1 MKLTQVMAVFL
12 AVVGLLAAKVAIS
25 GEPAPTLA
33 QQLQRQQEKS
43 AQKIPTEVRRV
54 MKEKT
59 EELARS
65 GLVEKSL
72 KIGDRAPDFE
82 LPNATGKAVRLADLL
97 QRGPVVIAFYRGGWC
112 PYCNLELRALQK
124 ALPEI
129 EKAGAQLVAISP
141 QTPDSS
147 LSTKQKDEL
156 QFQVL
161 SDKHNTVAR
170 QFGIVFTLPEEI
182 RTIYKGFGHDLAAR
196 NGDDSFELPFPAT
209 YVIGQDRIIRFTFV
223 NADYTK
229 RAEPADILA
238 VLRELQKR

>member
-1 MKLTQVMAVFL
+1 MKWTYSTMMAV
-12 AVVGLLAAKVAIS
+12 AVLLAAKVAIS
-25 GEPAPTLA
+25 DEPAPTLA
-33 QQLQRQQEKS
+33 QQLQQQREKS
-43 AQKIPTEVRRV
+43 ANKIPADVRRV
-54 MKEKT
+54 MKAKT

-72 KIGDRAPDFE
+72 KVGDKAPDFD
-82 LPNATGKAVRLADLL
+82 LLNVTGKAVRLSELL
-97 QRGPVVIAFYRGGWC
+97 QHGPVVVAFYRGGWC

-124 ALPEI
+124 VMPEI
-129 EKAGAQLVAISP
+129 EKHGAQLVAISP

-147 LSTKQKDEL
+147 LSTKQKDQL

-161 SDKHNTVAR
+161 SDKHNAVAR
-170 QFGIVFTLPEEI
+170 QFGLVFTLPEEI
-182 RTIYKGFGHDLAAR
+182 RSIYKGFGHDLAAR

-209 YVIGQDRIIRFTFV
+209 YVIGQDRIIRFAFA

-229 RAEPADILA
+229 RAEPSDILA

>member
-1 MKLTQVMAVFL
+1 MMAV
-12 AVVGLLAAKVAIS
+12 AILLAAKVAIS
-25 GEPAPTLA
+25 DEPAPTLA
-33 QQLQRQQEKS
+33 QQPQQQREKS
-43 AQKIPTEVRRV
+43 AKKIPADVRRV
-54 MKEKT
+54 MKAKT

-65 GLVEKSL
+65 GLVETSL
-72 KIGDRAPDFE
+72 NVGDKAPDFD
-82 LPNATGKAVRLADLL
+82 LPNANGKTVRLSDLL
-97 QRGPVVIAFYRGGWC
+97 QHGPVVVAFYRGGWC

-124 ALPEI
+124 SLAEI
-129 EKAGAQLVAISP
+129 EKHGAQLVAISP

-147 LSTKQKDEL
+147 LSTQQKDEL

-182 RTIYKGFGHDLAAR
+182 RSIYKSFGHDLAAR

-209 YVIGQDRIIRFTFV
+209 YVIGQDRVIRFAFV

-229 RAEPADILA
+229 RAGPADILA
-238 VLRELQKR
+238 VLRELHGR

>member
-1 MKLTQVMAVFL
+1 MKLTISTML
-12 AVVGLLAAKVAIS
+12 AVAGLLAPGLS
-25 GEPAPTLA
+25 LSDEPAPTLA
-33 QQLQRQQEKS
+33 QQLQQQREKS
-43 AQKIPTEVRRV
+43 VQKIPAEVRRV
-54 MKEKT
+54 MKERT

-65 GLVEKSL
+65 GLVERCL
-72 KIGDRAPDFE
+72 KVGDRVPAFE
-82 LPNATGKAVRLADLL
+82 LPDANGKTVRLSDLL
-97 QRGPVVIAFYRGGWC
+97 QHGPVVVAFYRGGWC

-124 ALPEI
+124 SLAEI
-129 EKAGAQLVAISP
+129 EKLGAQLVAISP

-147 LSTKQKDEL
+147 LSTQQKDDL

-161 SDKHNTVAR
+161 SDKHNAVAR
-170 QFGIVFTLPEEI
+170 QFVLVFTLPEEI

-209 YVIGQDRIIRFTFV
+209 YVIDQDRIIRFAFV

-238 VLRELQKR
+238 VLRELHGR

>member
-1 MKLTQVMAVFL
+1 MKLTYTTMMAV
-12 AVVGLLAAKVAIS
+12 AIVLAAKVAIS

-33 QQLQRQQEKS
+33 QQLQQQREKS
-43 AQKIPTEVRRV
+43 AQKIPAEMRRV

-72 KIGDRAPDFE
+72 KVGDKAPDFD
-82 LPNATGKAVRLADLL
+82 LPNANGKAVRLSELL
-97 QRGPVVIAFYRGGWC
+97 QHGPVVVAFYRGGWC

-124 ALPEI
+124 SLAEI
-129 EKAGAQLVAISP
+129 EKLGAQLVTISP

-147 LSTKQKDEL
+147 LSTQQKDEL

-170 QFGIVFTLPEEI
+170 QFGLVFTLPEEI
-182 RTIYKGFGHDLAAR
+182 RSIYKSFGHDLAAR
-196 NGDDSFELPFPAT
+196 NGDDRFELPFPAT
-209 YVIGQDRIIRFTFV
+209 YVIGQDRIIRFAFA